1 MLVKPRVENYWKTE
15 IETYK
20 ADWVRQLC
28 TLWILAVAV
37 VALAGLQ
44 PKICGKSHTFSI
56 FEAFKDSQ
64 IMLIKPNSNLVTKV
78 GYDITPGIV
87 FANCL
92 LTETKMT
99 EWDKEKFD
107 DFCDI
112 LSAEIRSQ
120 SEIDTTGIQ
129 FWI

>member
-64 IMLIKPNSNLVTKV
+64 NMLIKPNSNLVTKV
-78 GYDITPGIV
+78 GYDITPGISP
-87 FANCL
+87 ASH
-92 LTETKMT
+92 
-99 EWDKEKFD
+99 
-107 DFCDI
+107 I
-112 LSAEIRSQ
+112 Q
-120 SEIDTTGIQ
+120 SKKYSDLA
-129 FWI
+129 